1 MDLEI
6 FIYIYHLLN
15 APLQVKKKT
24 TKNSPGALNLRN
36 SILTRQKWKT
46 IGQYGS
52 VGCLNIYSSLIPSR
66 S

>member
-15 APLQVKKKT
+15 APFQVKKKKT

-52 VGCLNIYSSLIPSR
+52 VGCLNI
-66 S
+66 